1 MSAAYQNKF
10 FVVGFLISLA
20 VVGFLVP
27 CRSWPRGGSAGCGS
41 GRRRGGARG
50 GHRGSGRRRGG
61 ARRGHRPA
69 FVVEAIHAS
78 RIVREEVVAP
88 ICYPPA
94 RPSTV

>member
-27 CRSWPRGGSAGCGS
+27 CRSWPRGGPRRSWPRGGSAGRGHCGS
-41 GRRRGGARG
+41 GRRRGGAQ
-50 GHRGSGRRRGG
+50 
-61 ARRGHRPA
+61 RGHRPA
-69 FVVEAIHAS
+69 FVVKAIHAS